1 MKVSINE
8 NNIGELEQIIKNWLE
23 SNEQELTLIKN
34 PTSLDICVF
43 DEIKAESKMA

>member
-8 NNIGELEQIIKNWLE
+8 NNIGDIEQIIKDWLN

-34 PTSLDICVF
+34 PTSLDIFVS
-43 DEIKAESKMA
+43 DKIKAESKMA